1 MRPALDDAPAVDDA
15 NEIAFPHRRAA
26 VADEYDRAFTFES
39 AQAVSNDSLV
49 VTVLRARGLIQNQDR
64 CLR

>member
-39 AQAVSNDSLV
+39 AQAVSNDPLV
-49 VTVLRARGLIQNQDR
+49 VTVL
-64 CLR
+64 